1 MRQTIRK
8 QAALPPA
15 WVDHPKG
22 KELLRIDQILAA
34 RPEVVGLIYLD
45 LTVGVDAGNGRPG
58 LSARQALRC
67 SLLKQITQASY
78 RQLAFHLMDSR
89 SYRRFCGF
97 GLGDPTPSASSL
109 QRTLKKISSQ
119 TWEQINRLLVR
130 QALEEG
136 KESGERV
143 RGDCTVVPSN
153 VLRPADSRLLWDS
166 IRTLASLLAK
176 SKTRFGCDTAQLREA
191 KRAHTKIFY
200 AKRKAQRVPAYAE
213 LVRHAEEVVAKAR
226 RARSVLAR
234 RVSERARSLGQKI
247 DHFLTLAERV
257 LSQTKR
263 RIFAEEKV
271 PASDKI
277 VSIFEPHTDIVVKSW
292 RETYYGHKISVVAG
306 SRLILDVHVEDGNP
320 CDSILGPKMIAR
332 TLRATG
338 VAPKQVAFDGGFAS
352 RPAAKALHELGV
364 RDVCFSKRRDMSLED
379 LVQCSRRTY
388 DRLRKF
394 RAGIEGLIS
403 FLKRA
408 FGLRCC
414 VWSGRES
421 FDAFVWSG
429 VVAAN
434 LRILARL

>member
-15 WVDHPKG
+15 SIKHAKG
-22 KELLRIDQILAA
+22 KELHQVDEILASH
-34 RPEVVGLIYLD
+34 PEAVGLVYLD

-78 RQLAFHLMDSR
+78 RQLAFFLTDSR

-97 GLGDPTPSASSL
+97 GLGDATPSASSL
-109 QRTLKKISSQ
+109 QRTLKKITPQ

-130 QALEEG
+130 RALEEG
-136 KESGERV
+136 KESPDRV
-143 RGDCTVVPSN
+143 RGDCTVVPAN

-176 SKTRFGCDTAQLREA
+176 SKTRFGCDTAQLRKA

-200 AKRKAQRVPAYAE
+200 AKRKEQRAPAYAD
-213 LVRHAEEVVAKAR
+213 LVQHAEEVAAQARQAR
-226 RARSVLAR
+226 RLLVR
-234 RVSERARSLGQKI
+234 RVSCWARSLVEKI
-247 DHFLTLAERV
+247 DHFLNLTERV

-263 RIFAEEKV
+263 RIFEEEKV
-271 PASDKI
+271 PASDKV

-292 RETYYGHKISVVAG
+292 RETYYGHKISLVAG

-320 CDSILGPKMIAR
+320 CDSILGPRMIER
-332 TLRATG
+332 TLRVTG

-352 RPAAKALHELGV
+352 RPAAEALHELGV
-364 RDVCFSKRRDMSLED
+364 RDVCFSKRRDLSLEE

-408 FGLRCC
+408 LGLRCC
-414 VWSGRES
+414 TWSGRES

-434 LRILARL
+434 LLILARL